1 MTQDECKLKAI
12 ELLSATDWVEC
23 PSVSNMIFSPYLKN
37 QQEFIDYRINI
48 RQLAV
53 CPIENPTFPS
63 LPQTIWVS
71 V

>member
-12 ELLSATDWVEC
+12 ELLSATDWVEY
-23 PSVSNMIFSPYLKN
+23 PSVSNMSFSPYLKN
-37 QQEFIDYRINI
+37 QHEFIDYRLKI
-48 RQLAV
+48 RKLAV
-53 CPIENPTFPS
+53 SPIENPTFPS

>member
-1 MTQDECKLKAI
+1 MTQDECKAKAI
-12 ELLSATDWVEC
+12 ELLIATDWVEY
-23 PSVSNMIFSPYLKN
+23 PSVSNISFFPHLKN

-53 CPIENPTFPS
+53 SPIENPTFPS